1 MEKNILKSIYSRFR
15 NLILYGIIG
24 SCTAT
29 LDFLIFTALTQ
40 GLDLYYIIANI
51 ISCSTGILCSFL
63 LNRKYNFKVTDHTA
77 RRLLIFVSVGITGM
91 FLSSIILRVCI
102 EQFHWDEL
110 FSKLLSIV
118 IVVIIQFLLN
128 KYISFRKTKN
138 EDQKTT
144 TNN

>member
-1 MEKNILKSIYSRFR
+1 MGENLFHKLYFRFR

-40 GLDLYYIIANI
+40 GLNLYYIVANI

-77 RRLLIFVSVGITGM
+77 RRLLIFISVGVTGM
-91 FLSSIILRVCI
+91 FLSSVILNVCI
-102 EQFHWDEL
+102 DHFHWNEL
-110 FSKLLSIV
+110 LSKLISIV

-128 KYISFRKTKN
+128 KYISFRKTKS
-138 EDQKTT
+138 EEQ
-144 TNN
+144 

>member
-1 MEKNILKSIYSRFR
+1 MEKSLFHKLYSRFR

-40 GLDLYYIIANI
+40 GLNIYYIIANI

-77 RRLLIFVSVGITGM
+77 RRLLIFVTVGLTGM
-91 FLSSIILRVCI
+91 LLSSLILRLTI
-102 EQFHWDEL
+102 EQLQWNEL
-110 FSKLLSIV
+110 VSKLVSIV
-118 IVVIIQFLLN
+118 IVVLFQFLLN
-128 KYISFRKTKN
+128 KNISFRKTKEIN
-138 EDQKTT
+138 ENKD
-144 TNN
+144 

>member
-1 MEKNILKSIYSRFR
+1 MEKKLFHKLYSRFR

-40 GLDLYYIIANI
+40 GLNLYYIVANI

-77 RRLLIFVSVGITGM
+77 RRLLIFVAVGLTGM
-91 FLSSIILRVCI
+91 LLSSLILRITI
-102 EQFHWDEL
+102 EQLQWNEL
-110 FSKLLSIV
+110 LSKLVSIV
-118 IVVIIQFLLN
+118 IVVLFQFLLN
-128 KYISFRKTKN
+128 KHISFRKAEN
-138 EDQKTT
+138 SDEDDEQ
-144 TNN
+144 

>member
-1 MEKNILKSIYSRFR
+1 MEKNLFHKLYSRFR

-40 GLDLYYIIANI
+40 GLNLYYIIANI

-77 RRLLIFVSVGITGM
+77 RRLLIFVAVGLTGM
-91 FLSSIILRVCI
+91 LLSSLILRITI
-102 EQFHWDEL
+102 EQFKWNEL
-110 FSKLLSIV
+110 LSKLVSIV
-118 IVVIIQFLLN
+118 IVVLFQFLLN
-128 KYISFRKTKN
+128 KHISFRKAKN
-138 EDQKTT
+138 TDKDHE
-144 TNN
+144 

>member
-1 MEKNILKSIYSRFR
+1 MEKNLFHKLYSRFR

-40 GLDLYYIIANI
+40 GLNLYYIVANI

-77 RRLLIFVSVGITGM
+77 RRLLIFVAVGLTGM
-91 FLSSIILRVCI
+91 LLSSLILRITI
-102 EQFHWDEL
+102 EQLQWNEL
-110 FSKLLSIV
+110 LSKLVSIV
-118 IVVIIQFLLN
+118 IVVLFQFLLN
-128 KYISFRKTKN
+128 KHISFRKTNNLN
-138 EDQKTT
+138 ENKE
-144 TNN
+144 

>member
-1 MEKNILKSIYSRFR
+1 MEKKLFHKLYSRFR

-40 GLDLYYIIANI
+40 GLNIYYIVANI

-77 RRLLIFVSVGITGM
+77 RRLLIFVAVGLTGM
-91 FLSSIILRVCI
+91 LLSSLILRITI
-102 EQFHWDEL
+102 EQLQWNEL
-110 FSKLLSIV
+110 LSKLVSIV
-118 IVVIIQFLLN
+118 IVVLFQFLLN
-128 KYISFRKTKN
+128 KHISFRKTKFN
-138 EDQKTT
+138 GNK
-144 TNN
+144 NS

>member
-1 MEKNILKSIYSRFR
+1 MEKNLFHKFYSRFR

-40 GLDLYYIIANI
+40 GLNLYYIIANI

-77 RRLLIFVSVGITGM
+77 RRLLIFVAVGLTGM
-91 FLSSIILRVCI
+91 LLSSLILRITI
-102 EQFHWDEL
+102 EQLQWNEL
-110 FSKLLSIV
+110 LSKLVSIV
-118 IVVIIQFLLN
+118 IVVLFQFLLN
-128 KYISFRKTKN
+128 KHISFREIKN
-138 EDQKTT
+138 ESE
-144 TNN
+144 N